1 MTIGVRIFGSIQSKL
16 LSSNLSNRLK
26 DLGAEVA
33 SGFSNS
39 NVLSKIFEPA
49 VREQIPSNILDVIIS
64 AMSHLITH
72 IYLLALIPVGIA
84 FMFFYLMDN
93 ARETGIGFGLSIV
106 KQLIEAH
113 GGFIHGKFKR

>member
-1 MTIGVRIFGSIQSKL
+1 MRTLGMTIGIRIFGSIQSKL

-84 FMFFYLMDN
+84 FMVFYLMDN
-93 ARETGIGFGLSIV
+93 ARETGGRCARVINLEG
-106 KQLIEAH
+106 
-113 GGFIHGKFKR
+113 